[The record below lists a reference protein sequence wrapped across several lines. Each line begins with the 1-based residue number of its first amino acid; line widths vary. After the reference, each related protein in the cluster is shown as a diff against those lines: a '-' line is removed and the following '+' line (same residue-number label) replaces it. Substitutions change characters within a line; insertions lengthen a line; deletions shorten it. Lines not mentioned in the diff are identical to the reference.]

1 MIELDIHEASLMEE
15 VCDIVKMK
23 DETIEINDKY
33 YISSDTILYYLDQV
47 YRKLI
52 EKQEKIQ
59 SLESIL
65 NEDNYDRYVEM
76 GWDYEKY
83 NS

>member
-33 YISSDTILYYLDQV
+33 YISSDAILYYLDQV

-59 SLESIL
+59 SLEAIL

-76 GWDYEKY
+76 GWDYE
-83 NS
+83 

>member
-33 YISSDTILYYLDQV
+33 YISSDAILYYLDQV

-52 EKQEKIQ
+52 EKQENIQ
-59 SLESIL
+59 SIEAIL

-76 GWDYEKY
+76 GWDYE
-83 NS
+83 

>member
-15 VCDIVKMK
+15 VCDVVKMK

-33 YISSDTILYYLDQV
+33 YISSDAILYYLDQV

-76 GWDYEKY
+76 GWDYE
-83 NS
+83 